1 EVERVQ
7 SAEEA
12 LQLSL
17 SKKLIIDF
25 EYMQQISGKTQ
36 EILLKELDGLLY
48 EDPTYHG
55 DQPNKGWL
63 YRDDYLSG
71 DIVEKLALAK
81 SREESNYQKN
91 IEALKKVM
99 PKPLQAKD
107 IQFQLGSTWIPIDIY
122 ERFMYQTFGTPSY
135 YQFGTNP
142 DIKLEYARYNNT
154 WHIKGKGLDKG
165 SIKASSVYGTKRM
178 SAYEILECSLN
189 LQQVIIRDPEE
200 YYDENGNKKIKYVIN
215 PKETMI
221 ARGKQTQMKNAFQ
234 KWLFQD
240 NFRADKLVEIYNER
254 FNRVVPR
261 KYDGSHL
268 TFDSMNSSW
277 EL

>member
-1 EVERVQ
+1 
-7 SAEEA
+7 
-12 LQLSL
+12 
-17 SKKLIIDF
+17 
-25 EYMQQISGKTQ
+25 
-36 EILLKELDGLLY
+36 
-48 EDPTYHG
+48 G

-234 KWLFQD
+234 K
-240 NFRADKLVEIYNER
+240 
-254 FNRVVPR
+254 
-261 KYDGSHL
+261 
-268 TFDSMNSSW
+268 
-277 EL
+277 